1 MAVLDRANAL
11 RDVIA
16 EYEEEKSV
24 EASRLDNLRLRRAKL
39 ELAREAF
46 LEHGEAA
53 EAERLRTEI
62 REVDH
67 HIRASEKRLAQIIN
81 QIDLYRRTLDR
92 LTRGPLP

>member
-1 MAVLDRANAL
+1 MLDRANAL

-16 EYEEEKSV
+16 EYEEERSV

-46 LEHGEAA
+46 LDGEAA

-67 HIRASEKRLAQIIN
+67 HISASEKRLAQITN

-92 LTRGPLP
+92 LTRGPSP